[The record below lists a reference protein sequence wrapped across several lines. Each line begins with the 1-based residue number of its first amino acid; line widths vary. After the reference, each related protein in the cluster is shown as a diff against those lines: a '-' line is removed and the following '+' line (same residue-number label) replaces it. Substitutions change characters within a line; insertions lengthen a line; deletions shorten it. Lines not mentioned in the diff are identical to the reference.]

1 MVKSVPKSTLVPS
14 ALQRHQACFSLSFP
28 AILDPHFQLHPQ
40 SSPKKVLLVQYVC
53 STIRLPPPQTSST
66 PSILSWLLVSPS
78 SVSSGLD
85 ICSQSLNS
93 VSFSSETGPNTFPS
107 HLYHLCFPLRLIFS
121 LLRRQGQPSRF
132 SCPPVFL
139 CSSPLPPAAELA
151 S

>member
-1 MVKSVPKSTLVPS
+1 MVKSIASSTLVPS

-28 AILDPHFQLHPQ
+28 AILDPHFQLHPE
-40 SSPKKVLLVQYVC
+40 SSPKKALLMQYVC
-53 STIRLPPPQTSST
+53 STIRFPPPQTSST

-132 SCPPVFL
+132 SCPPSLSVFQPTF
-139 CSSPLPPAAELA
+139 PLLPN
-151 S
+151 